1 MALSIDKAE
10 QYLHEYHYKS
20 RPTSE
25 DDFKYVECLEYL
37 IKETGDSDYMME
49 LGAHYY
55 RNKDFEL
62 AEEYYL
68 LAAENKNPYA
78 YECLGYVYYYGRV
91 GQPDYEKAFKYFKL
105 GMEVDDITCSY
116 KLADMYKNG
125 YYVEKNYNEYCKIIK
140 SLYPKVRDLTN
151 LNDPVPEVY
160 TRLASIYKKEGNTK
174 EAIYLLRYAK
184 DFLSQRMMYSDFF
197 GNLTIMKLLIRDL
210 YSMTDID
217 INDIEW
223 FDLYYVLQYPA
234 TIRFSF
240 KSKEY
245 IIDGTNPK
253 DIIFNDTHFENI
265 EDLFQRGTVDNYK
278 FSSLYRRIDY
288 VEVVTWKS

>member
-10 QYLHEYHYKS
+10 QYLHEYHHKS

-37 IKETGDSDYMME
+37 IKETSYSDYMME

-125 YYVEKNYNEYCKIIK
+125 YYVEKNYDEYCKIIK

-160 TRLASIYKKEGNTK
+160 TRLASIYKKEGNTQ

-253 DIIFNDTHFENI
+253 DIIFNDSHFENI

-278 FSSLYRRIDY
+278 FSSLSRRIDY
-288 VEVVTWKS
+288 VEAVTWKS